1 MAVGFSGDFAKF
13 VPSNNDAQTLFSRSF
28 NYAQENDTSH
38 RRLMNGTGSEPPLAS
53 DEAVESSTDYD
64 THADT
69 DSEGLGVRSDLN
81 LGHYVLSF
89 NEERAPQ
96 FPSLFRGGRGKS
108 GLINRGVDLLLAKPG
123 DIRGKSL
130 ASVHLRTVH
139 G

>member
-1 MAVGFSGDFAKF
+1 
-13 VPSNNDAQTLFSRSF
+13 
-28 NYAQENDTSH
+28 
-38 RRLMNGTGSEPPLAS
+38 MNGTGSEPPLAS

-96 FPSLFRGGRGKS
+96 FPSLFRGGRGKG
-108 GLINRGVDLLLAKPG
+108 GLSNRGVDMLLAQPG
-123 DIRGKSL
+123 DIRSKSIASLHL
-130 ASVHLRTVH
+130 AFRFNLKSGFLMLRGGSQKVPVEINMNGTWKALGFREEH
-139 G
+139 